1 MEWQKKGGI
10 CPWQYFFFL
19 YFCRLIKEKL
29 FEMESCQLDYSI
41 VCSVYNEAE
50 GVEAFHETL
59 KSVLDTMSECGEVLF
74 VNDGSDDGTLDILRR
89 IPDVDARV
97 RVLSFARNFGHEA
110 AMTAGIDYSRGDFV
124 ICMDSDLQ
132 HPPTLI
138 TEMVGKAREGFD
150 VINMVRTDR
159 LDATR
164 GHKLRSRL
172 FYKFSNLISDIHL
185 QENASDFFLISRPVA
200 NVLKRDYRERTR
212 FLRGIVQLVG
222 FSHTTLEYVAPA
234 RVAGKSKY
242 SFGKLLGT
250 SFTALSSF
258 SKMPLRLGIF
268 AGIIFGIIS
277 LLLIIYSLVMWVMN
291 TPVSGYTTIV
301 VFLSA
306 FASLQFFLIGL
317 IGQYVGYIFDEVK
330 GRPIYV
336 VQEIIEH
343 EGQES

>member
-1 MEWQKKGGI
+1 MENQK
-10 CPWQYFFFL
+10 
-19 YFCRLIKEKL
+19 
-29 FEMESCQLDYSI
+29 LDYSI

-50 GVEAFHETL
+50 GIEAFYEAL
-59 KSVLDTMSECGEVLF
+59 KAVLDGMPEHGEVLF
-74 VNDGSDDGTLDILRR
+74 VNDGSNDGTLEILRR
-89 IPDVDARV
+89 IAGADARV

-110 AMTAGIDYSRGDFV
+110 AMTAGIDHSRGDFV

-138 TEMVGKAREGFD
+138 PEMVGKARAGFD

-164 GHKLRSRL
+164 GHNLRSRL

-185 QENASDFFLISRPVA
+185 PENASDFFLISRAVA
-200 NVLKRDYRERTR
+200 NVLKKDYRERTR

-242 SFGKLLGT
+242 SFRKLMGT
-250 SFTALSSF
+250 SLTALSSF

-268 AGIIFGIIS
+268 VGIIFGIIS